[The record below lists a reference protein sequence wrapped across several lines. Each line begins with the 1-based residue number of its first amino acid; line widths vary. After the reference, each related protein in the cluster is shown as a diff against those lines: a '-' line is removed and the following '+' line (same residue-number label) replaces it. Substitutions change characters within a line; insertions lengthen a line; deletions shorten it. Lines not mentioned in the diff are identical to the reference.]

1 MKHIWLKSALMGA
14 AGLMGS
20 IGWAQASWTY
30 SDTDKTVTDGN
41 WVIAVTAYDSAAG
54 TMTLGAITTE
64 AGDGVLDLRD
74 MVVGGT
80 AITGLTM
87 PGSQAWKSAAVTNFY
102 ANNVAGEYV
111 PSMLRGNTGL
121 QVFELGSETI
131 EQIRGGDWSLRGC
144 SALGKVVF
152 KCPNLLYWNQD
163 SSGCPIEGVVSNA
176 FHDMVNP
183 GVTNVGTKMLAN
195 FKKMTGDMILTNLQ
209 FIGGSAFYAGDA
221 SGSFQ
226 VTNIWIRTP
235 QVAGFELRPSFAATK
250 VKIEAPNMLT
260 FCMMNGFN
268 QLETDITNIVPR
280 QIQTLGRNSITLPKV
295 TGTLVLT
302 NLTRIRS
309 DLGVSYAGSAIS
321 LPKVYEME
329 LRGPIDVITFPVFEK
344 YTAMNRLVLDFP
356 KMTNMYVGAFRMRN
370 NGSLYIYGK
379 PFPHEMMTNLLARVD
394 ADGATGLTMY
404 CSKKQKRDSDKKT
417 WKDYAQDYGDDFPK
431 ESRPEGCFGVWR
443 EPYGTGTRGAWM
455 VHLPQADDPTGLCIR
470 VQ

>member
-1 MKHIWLKSALMGA
+1 MKHSWLKGALVGA
-14 AGLMGS
+14 AVIFGANGS
-20 IGWAQASWTY
+20 FAANEWSYADGKITKGGWTIAATY
-30 SDTDKTVTDGN
+30 TEGEST
-41 WVIAVTAYDSAAG
+41 I
-54 TMTLGAITTE
+54 TLGAIE
-64 AGDGVLDLRD
+64 DAAEDGVLDLRD

-102 ANNVAGEYV
+102 ANNVAGKYV

-152 KCPNLLYWNQD
+152 KCPNLLYWNQN

-209 FIGGSAFYAGDA
+209 FIGSAFYAGDA
-221 SGSFQ
+221 NGSFQ
-226 VTNIWIRTP
+226 ATNIWIRTS
-235 QVAGFELRPSFAATK
+235 QKTGFHMQPGFVTK
-250 VKIEAPNMLT
+250 KLKIEAPNLEQLWMLE
-260 FCMMNGFN
+260 GFN
-268 QLETDITNIVPR
+268 QVEGDIADMVPR
-280 QIQTLGRNSITLPKV
+280 QIQEFCRSSLSFPKV
-295 TGTLVLT
+295 TGTLVVT
-302 NLTRIRS
+302 NLTKFRS
-309 DLGVSYAGSAIS
+309 DVGFSYVNYVMS
-321 LPKVYEME
+321 LPKVNEME
-329 LRGPIDVITFPVFEK
+329 LRGPIDVITFPVFASG
-344 YTAMNRLVLDFP
+344 TAMNRLVLDFP

-394 ADGATGLTMY
+394 GNGATGLTMY
-404 CSKKQKRDSDKKT
+404 CSKKQKRDRSEERRV
-417 WKDYAQDYGDDFPK
+417 GK
-431 ESRPEGCFGVWR
+431 ECRSRWS
-443 EPYGTGTRGAWM
+443 PY
-455 VHLPQADDPTGLCIR
+455 H
-470 VQ
+470 